1 MPQAGAVLDQAE
13 LIALPVS
20 WQIVHRE
27 DEKHGLHAEDQRASE
42 NDGRTST
49 AAGTDCSSGFEL
61 ETRSS
66 ATNHD
71 DSGGGWS
78 VSVGALRQESLVR
91 TAGVPGRVRFAKSRQ
106 LRGAW
111 RRTR

>member
-1 MPQAGAVLDQAE
+1 MADH
-13 LIALPVS
+13 IS
-20 WQIVHRE
+20 
-27 DEKHGLHAEDQRASE
+27 S
-42 NDGRTST
+42 

-91 TAGVPGRVRFAKSRQ
+91 TAGVQPLGEDLLKNALRVWGCE
-106 LRGAW
+106 L
-111 RRTR
+111 RTRWQTYPLAANRCIRAAG